1 MQHTPNPEIIKLIQ
15 HAETAEDSREV
26 ATYNQI
32 LELGKKD
39 GIVVTDRFY
48 EWYRVCVSRFN
59 REELIASGVEAADIY
74 ESIDGLG
81 FDPSLIKDAT
91 AFQEGPSK
99 TNVQPF
105 MEKVEADPMLPRYDA
120 NLIEISSVA
129 CSHFNICLGQADQC
143 MPHGNEKFT
152 VDGKLNAERIKQIE
166 PGMTKIIDKKGC
178 TWTVWLFPAQEIY
191 PGLMQLAQRAFNAKM
206 NTSQGI
212 NNFELFSRSC
222 TQLQNPTIRAK
233 NEPKAFVMKNLAKLK
248 TASSETELKDIVA
261 TAAKYGG
268 IQLGP
273 FTRHVSAYKKKARV
287 VPAGVWSTI
296 ANTKFEHGD
305 LCPHLLQSVLMACAS
320 CPEGVVT
327 GKDLKLNMTKHKD
340 DMLQI
345 EEIIMVSIGMLKDMK
360 LDRAVETKEVNLFR
374 CSLVLKFLDKSS
386 VQIAKAT
393 YFQVASD
400 FYNACIA
407 ANKLDA
413 QQKNPFER
421 FRAIAE
427 SSSKDEADDNPPTK
441 KAKKSGD
448 VDIPGSHD
456 DHVDNRI
463 DSYVVQ
469 YDEDGKSKG
478 IPKDILASKGFQSG
492 VYVEKKKDKDGTTN
506 K

>member
-1 MQHTPNPEIIKLIQ
+1 
-15 HAETAEDSREV
+15 
-26 ATYNQI
+26 
-32 LELGKKD
+32 
-39 GIVVTDRFY
+39 
-48 EWYRVCVSRFN
+48 
-59 REELIASGVEAADIY
+59 
-74 ESIDGLG
+74 
-81 FDPSLIKDAT
+81 
-91 AFQEGPSK
+91 
-99 TNVQPF
+99 
-105 MEKVEADPMLPRYDA
+105 
-120 NLIEISSVA
+120 
-129 CSHFNICLGQADQC
+129 
-143 MPHGNEKFT
+143 
-152 VDGKLNAERIKQIE
+152 
-166 PGMTKIIDKKGC
+166 
-178 TWTVWLFPAQEIY
+178 
-191 PGLMQLAQRAFNAKM
+191 
-206 NTSQGI
+206 
-212 NNFELFSRSC
+212 LFSRSC

-287 VPAGVWSTI
+287 VPAGVWSTL

-393 YFQVASD
+393 YLQVASD

-427 SSSKDEADDNPPTK
+427 SSSKDEADDNPPTRSLVMSIFQALMMIMSITALIHMWFSMTRMERA
-441 KAKKSGD
+441 KAFRRISLLPK
-448 VDIPGSHD
+448 GS
-456 DHVDNRI
+456 N
-463 DSYVVQ
+463 
-469 YDEDGKSKG
+469 
-478 IPKDILASKGFQSG
+478 LASMLRRRRIKMVLYKQ
-492 VYVEKKKDKDGTTN
+492 VTCN
-506 K
+506 M